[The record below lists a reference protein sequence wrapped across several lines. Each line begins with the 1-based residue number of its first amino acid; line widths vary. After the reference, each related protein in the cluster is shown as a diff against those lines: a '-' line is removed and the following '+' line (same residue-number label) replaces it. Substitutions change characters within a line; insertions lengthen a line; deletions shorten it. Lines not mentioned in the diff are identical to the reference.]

1 MNVTVNEQEGPN
13 GGHKPLWVIR
23 CPHIFARPHTVVLP
37 PFQRGRRATRQQLK
51 ANVDETD
58 TLLLARSVKVTM
70 VRVAPTI
77 AILFIVIASKTSRV
91 NGQTPA
97 PSVAGNSPTIA
108 PDRCNIC
115 GFGNSITNP
124 AAIVTFLDH
133 AFKER
138 SLSCGDLQEL
148 ANADD
153 TPFPV
158 AFCDELRDVAFGGG
172 CGCVMPNGTAVTLPP
187 TLFPTPA
194 VTTPQPTY
202 PEGTIVLAPTLA
214 PVIVTPTVPPG
225 GKCFLCGA
233 EGNSI
238 GSPDESFTFT
248 DTETGGDRTLGCAQ
262 AQDLLDTGDAPAGWC
277 EAVQKA
283 AIETCTCL
291 DSSGS
296 PLVGGPTVSPNDR
309 DCWICG
315 KSDGVA
321 NIMGDGNAVV
331 DYYDHENVLRKFPCK
346 ELARLASDTIAVP
359 LAYCDKV
366 IEQALEPCRCAT
378 PEGDLISDLMY
389 PTLSPADG
397 GKPATPHYAGLDDSD
412 GDDEEGGGADGEG
425 NGNSTLSDPD
435 NSGGSGGGSSAVS
448 NAGVRVGAI
457 MTLLVSTP
465 FVFAL

>member
-1 MNVTVNEQEGPN
+1 MS
-13 GGHKPLWVIR
+13 
-23 CPHIFARPHTVVLP
+23 
-37 PFQRGRRATRQQLK
+37 
-51 ANVDETD
+51 
-58 TLLLARSVKVTM
+58 TLLLVV
-70 VRVAPTI
+70 VATTTI
-77 AILFIVIASKTSRV
+77 TGRV

-115 GFGNSITNP
+115 GYGNSMTNP
-124 AAIVTFLDH
+124 DAIVTFRDH

-148 ANADD
+148 SNADD
-153 TPFPV
+153 TPFPI
-158 AFCDELRDVAFGGG
+158 AFCDDLRVVAFGGG
-172 CGCVMPNGTAVTLPP
+172 CGCVTPNGTAVTVPP

-214 PVIVTPTVPPG
+214 PVVVTPTVPPG
-225 GKCFLCGA
+225 GKCYLCGA
-233 EGNSI
+233 EGYSI

-248 DTETGGDRTLGCAQ
+248 DTDGGGDRTLGCEQ

-277 EAVQKA
+277 EAVQAA
-283 AIETCTCL
+283 AIEPCMCL
-291 DSSGS
+291 DASGS

-315 KSDGVA
+315 KTGDVA

-331 DYYDHENVLRKFPCK
+331 DYIDHENVLRKFPCK

-359 LAYCDKV
+359 LEYCDNL
-366 IEQALEPCRCAT
+366 IEQALVPCRCAT

-389 PTLSPADG
+389 PTLSPVNG
-397 GKPATPHYAGLDDSD
+397 GKPATPHYAGLDDDDDKEVEEQEED
-412 GDDEEGGGADGEG
+412 GPDAK
-425 NGNSTLSDPD
+425 GNSTSSDPD
-435 NSGGSGGGSSAVS
+435 TNGGSGGSAAS
-448 NAGVRVGAI
+448 KRGERVRGI
-457 MTLLVSTP
+457 LTLLLFAPV
-465 FVFAL
+465 VFMF